1 MRRCAAAE
9 AIRGARSW
17 RKPKIGWG
25 PSMMTGRMAAERSE
39 WDGERARRVFE
50 EANAR
55 YEASKHIGA
64 RFRGTRT
71 DVRFWHKADIQPSPG
86 NVRFWG

>member
-1 MRRCAAAE
+1 
-9 AIRGARSW
+9 
-17 RKPKIGWG
+17 
-25 PSMMTGRMAAERSE
+25 MMTGRMAAKRSE
-39 WDGERARRVFE
+39 WDGERARCVFE

-71 DVRFWHKADIQPSPG
+71 DVRFWHKADISR
-86 NVRFWG
+86 RFMLQREASLSSIKTFA